1 MKQLALPNGEEIY
14 YLDKLTALY
23 VYNEIYE
30 ENEYLDYGI
39 EIKDGDTLLDVG
51 ANIGIFTRYIASKVS
66 DLTIHAFEPVPAIFE
81 VLNGNTE
88 HLGEKVKIHN
98 IGLGDKEHEIEFNY
112 YPKVSADS
120 TAVPFIWDLKV
131 QQYYDNYKEIVCKD
145 MPIAR
150 LVPRF
155 LRKRVINAFLK
166 RMYDPEK
173 VSCKIRPLSVIIADE
188 GIEQID
194 LMKIDAENYERQVL
208 AGIDDKDWDKI
219 KQISMEV
226 HEHIEGGENL
236 VEEITELFENKG
248 FRVRI
253 KENDPRTKMGV
264 YMMYAKRV

>member
-1 MKQLALPNGEEIY
+1 MKQLTLPNGEEIY

-39 EIKDGDTLLDVG
+39 EIKDGDTVLDVG
-51 ANIGIFTRYIASKVS
+51 ANIGLFTRYVASKAS
-66 DLTIHAFEPVPAIFE
+66 DLTIHAFEPVPPIFE
-81 VLNGNTE
+81 VLKGNAE
-88 HLGEKVKIHN
+88 QLGKKVKLHN
-98 IGLGDKEHEIEFNY
+98 VGLGHKEHEIEFNY

-120 TAVPFIWDLKV
+120 AAVPFIWDLKV

-145 MPIAR
+145 IPIAR
-150 LVPRF
+150 LVPKF

-173 VSCKIRPLSVIIADE
+173 VTCKIQRLSDIIADE

-194 LMKIDAENYERQVL
+194 MMKIDAENYEKQVL
-208 AGIDDKDWDKI
+208 AGIDEKDWDKI

-236 VEEITELFENKG
+236 VEEITKLFESKG
-248 FRVRI
+248 FLVKL

-264 YMMYAKRV
+264 FMMYATK